1 VIALFATTFKP
12 NFSSSCSVRYEGDK
26 EIWPFVSILG
36 LVIFNWP
43 LLEIF
48 REEIASYLYLLW
60 AVFIILLAFVTRS
73 RDVAKKDT

>member
-1 VIALFATTFKP
+1 
-12 NFSSSCSVRYEGDK
+12 VRYEGDK

-48 REEIASYLYLLW
+48 REEIAYYLFLLW
-60 AVFIILLAFVTRS
+60 AVFIILLAFITR
-73 RDVAKKDT
+73 RGDAGKTDK